1 MTDDAKLMIAA
12 VEANPWD
19 QTAQL
24 VAADALHESGV
35 PYDQAVIA
43 TARKAL
49 ETRIEAFCQ
58 HANTVVAQYFQKAK
72 YIAPPPTHRA
82 EYISDKWC
90 RIVRVETTGRVGS
103 VYGFIALVDYET
115 KTLGAVIRGG
125 IYKAASYKR
134 AAKHARGNVFDED
147 FEKAAGPW
155 GVAYLR

>member
-49 ETRIEAFCQ
+49 EARIEAFCQ
-58 HANTVVAQYFQKAK
+58 HADRMAAEYWAKAK
-72 YIAPPPTHRA
+72 YVGSPPTHRA
-82 EYISDKWC
+82 DYISDKWC
-90 RIVRVETTGRVGS
+90 RIVRVEANSRGGS
-103 VYGFIALVDYET
+103 VYGFVALVDFEN
-115 KTLGAVIRGG
+115 KTMGAVFRGG
-125 IYKAASYKR
+125 IYKADGYKR